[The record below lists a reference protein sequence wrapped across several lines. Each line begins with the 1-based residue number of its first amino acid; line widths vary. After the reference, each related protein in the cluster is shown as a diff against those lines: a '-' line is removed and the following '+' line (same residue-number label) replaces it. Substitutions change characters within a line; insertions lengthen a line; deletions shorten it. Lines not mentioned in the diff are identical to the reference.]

1 MDKTFKRFGRRYK
14 QLIEGRED
22 AFYAICLDSVVE
34 KAEQGDV
41 AAFEWLEK
49 RGLVICLDSVVEKAE
64 QGDVAAIEWL
74 EKRGFVKFPA
84 MLSQ

>member
-1 MDKTFKRFGRRYK
+1 M
-14 QLIEGRED
+14 
-22 AFYAICLDSVVE
+22 VE